1 MLKLCPFQFDVSASF
16 QGGGYSGPSLGRI
29 IRPPGKIRFL
39 DKSGQ
44 ISGQISGPHPGARF
58 FWSLA
63 VFRGPDICKYPAP
76 EKRLRTRKNVPQD
89 GGRIFGRIFA
99 RICPKTGFFRGAGLS
114 APNLGRNIRPPENWQ
129 KHQTETGITLAS
141 GLRF

>member
-44 ISGQISGPHPGARF
+44 ISGQMSGPHPESSF
-58 FWSLA
+58 LMSLA
-63 VFRGPDICKYPAP
+63 VFWGPDI
-76 EKRLRTRKNVPQD
+76 LQIS
-89 GGRIFGRIFA
+89 G
-99 RICPKTGFFRGAGLS
+99 
-114 APNLGRNIRPPENWQ
+114 PENP
-129 KHQTETGITLAS
+129 A
-141 GLRF
+141 